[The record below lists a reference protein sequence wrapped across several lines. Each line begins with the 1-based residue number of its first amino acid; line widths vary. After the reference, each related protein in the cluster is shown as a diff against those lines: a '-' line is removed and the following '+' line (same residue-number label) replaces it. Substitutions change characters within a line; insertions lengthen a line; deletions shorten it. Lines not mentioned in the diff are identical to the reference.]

1 MPDMPAILVA
11 EEDFNRLSTLIEKQG
26 DSDAAAALDEELS
39 RSTLVP
45 LADIP
50 DTVVTMNSVV
60 RFQDESS
67 KKEHQLTLVY
77 PHEMGDGEG
86 KISILAPAGSA
97 LLGLSVGESIEW
109 PVRGRKNLHF
119 KIISVQRQKEACPN
133 GKPSP

>member
-1 MPDMPAILVA
+1 MSELPAILVA

-26 DSDAAAALDEELS
+26 DSDTAAALDEELS

-45 LADIP
+45 LVDMP
-50 DTVVTMNSVV
+50 DTVVTMNTTV
-60 RFQDESS
+60 RFQDEDS
-67 KKEHQLTLVY
+67 KKEHELTLVY

-109 PVRGRKNLHF
+109 PVRNRKNLHF
-119 KIISVQRQKEACPN
+119 KIISVQRQQ
-133 GKPSP
+133 